1 MLTTY
6 EQRLIVC
13 YLANAVSCLHHR
25 DPGAKDLVEWIASSG
40 RRMAFGSRSKAAQA
54 IGFGGKKRRSRA
66 RPTNLGRKRLDLD
79 DLLASEDFKDLED
92 CVDGPTRK
100 QWSRLGEAL
109 RNKCSAAKSV
119 RNDQTAQRLRCLG
132 RTAGL
137 SRTDI
142 AILEVMLRYQTQPII
157 ESMIDGVFERAF
169 FRGSPFNLSRSA
181 LSALL
186 GVSAN
191 TILGRLRADAP
202 LIRSGL
208 VCIDSDDGDL
218 TLVKRL
224 HRLATIPGGPG
235 LDVNRLLLGEASPSE
250 LEWSD
255 FDHLDHNRDH
265 VEQLLRGALDTG
277 EPGVNVL
284 LYGPPGTGKTEFCKV
299 LAGQLGVTLH
309 SVGESDEDGD
319 EPTRNERLQELRLAQ
334 RLIARGHGSL
344 LLFDEMEDLLSD
356 PFAGLGIFG
365 RLLPRRRRGFPSG
378 GGSKVFMN
386 RLLEEAPAPTLW
398 TINDART
405 VDPAVLR
412 RMMFALELR
421 LPPPKV
427 RARVWTRQLAHHG
440 IKAGPDDALSLAQ
453 EFEATPG
460 VAAGATAA
468 ARLGGGDLA
477 AVRRGVRSLS
487 RVLSCEKPPQG
498 TPARYDPALIRAD
511 TDPVRLADRLASSGE
526 RRFSLCL
533 QGPPGTGKSAFVRY
547 LAERLDL
554 EVMQKRASD
563 LMSKWVGQTE
573 QQIAAAF
580 AEARDTNAFLVFD
593 EADSLLSDRRFAQRS
608 WEVSQVNE
616 MLTWMESHP
625 APFACTTNLV
635 THLDPA
641 TLRRFVFKIAL
652 DYLAPEQAGAAFR
665 GYFGLEPPAGVATLS
680 ALTPGDFAVVRRKA
694 EVLGCLREP
703 EALTAMLRAECDAK
717 PDCPQTIGFQR

>member
-1 MLTTY
+1 MLTAC
-6 EQRLIVC
+6 EHRLIVR
-13 YLANAVSCLHHR
+13 YLANLASCLHHR
-25 DPGAKDLVEWIASSG
+25 DREAKELVEWVASNG
-40 RRMAFGSRSKAAQA
+40 RRTVFGSTRKAPRA
-54 IGFGGKKRRSRA
+54 FGGKRRRSLA
-66 RPTNLGRKRLDLD
+66 LPPNLGHKHLDLD

-92 CVDGPTRK
+92 CTDGPTGK
-100 QWSRLGEAL
+100 QWSRLKEAL
-109 RNKCSAAKSV
+109 RSKCTAAKSV
-119 RNDQTAQRLRCLG
+119 RSDRTAQRLRCLG

-137 SRTDI
+137 SRTDV
-142 AILEVMLRYQTQPII
+142 AILELMLRYQTQPII
-157 ESMIDGVFERAF
+157 ESMIDNVFQRY
-169 FRGSPFNLSRSA
+169 SFNLKGPA

-191 TILGRLRADAP
+191 AILDRLRADAP
-202 LIRSGL
+202 LVRSGL

-218 TLVKRL
+218 TLVNRL
-224 HRLATIPGGPG
+224 RRLATIPGGPE
-235 LDVNRLLLGEASPSE
+235 LDVNRLLLGETSPSE
-250 LEWSD
+250 LEWRD
-255 FDHLDHNRDH
+255 FDHLGHDRDH
-265 VEQLLRGALDTG
+265 VEELLGGALDAG
-277 EPGVNVL
+277 APGVNVL
-284 LYGPPGTGKTEFCKV
+284 VYGPPGTGKTEFCKV
-299 LAGQLGVTLH
+299 LAGRLGVDLH
-309 SVGESDEDGD
+309 SVGESDEDGG
-319 EPTRNERLQELRLAQ
+319 EPTRHERLQELRLAQ
-334 RLIARGHGSL
+334 RLIARSRRSL

-365 RLLPRRRRGFPSG
+365 RLLSPGPRGFRAG

-421 LPPPKV
+421 LPPPGV
-427 RARVWTRQLAHHG
+427 RARVWTRQLARHG
-440 IKAGPDDALSLAQ
+440 IEAGPDDAFSLAR

-487 RVLSCEKPPQG
+487 RVLSCEKPPQE

-547 LAERLDL
+547 LAEHLGL
-554 EVMQKRASD
+554 EVVQKRASD
-563 LMSKWVGQTE
+563 LMSKWVGETE
-573 QQIAAAF
+573 QLIAAAF
-580 AEARDTNAFLVFD
+580 AEARDSGAFLVFD
-593 EADSLLSDRRFAQRS
+593 EADSLLSNRRFAERS

-625 APFACTTNLV
+625 APFACTTNFG

-641 TLRRFVFKIAL
+641 TLRRFVFKVAL
-652 DYLAPEQAGAAFR
+652 DYLAPEQARAAFR
-665 GYFGLEPPAGVATLS
+665 GYFGLEPPAGVAALA
-680 ALTPGDFAVVRRKA
+680 ALTPGDFAVVRKQA
-694 EVLGCLREP
+694 EVLDCLGEP
-703 EALTAMLRAECDAK
+703 EALAAMLRAECDAK
-717 PDCPQTIGFQR
+717 PDCPRPIGFRP